1 MTMRRF
7 SKAAALCAGVVLAGL
22 WILAAQAA
30 DSKDSR
36 ELVLSPGEQRS
47 LSGEGVDAIS
57 TGAPGVI
64 EVRITDDQKQVLI
77 VGMAP
82 GNTTLLILMKD
93 GRKVEYQVTV
103 SRIRPRRNVRLDF
116 YFVQLTKRYGTQL
129 GIVWPGGIG
138 GTISGQAVV
147 DQTGTV
153 SASASVVSQIIPRID
168 FASSRGYAKVIQQAR
183 VVMANGEEGSYS
195 SGGELNV
202 RLATGFATNL
212 QKIPYGTEI
221 NSRASYDDITGR
233 IELRLN
239 AEVSALTRNNV
250 TDNLPGRS
258 VLHVNTTVNLELG
271 QSVALAGLFSDD
283 HLREIEGLPLLS
295 EIPII
300 GVLFGSRLNRK
311 EQTEN
316 VIFIVPTLVG
326 AVALEERDR
335 VTEAF
340 AMFQHAWDTPAPP
353 KLLNGLGQDRLDHPP
368 APNVGR
374 SATSSPRA
382 NGRKPAGPRGEQP

>member
-1 MTMRRF
+1 MPKRF
-7 SKAAALCAGVVLAGL
+7 PFWLGACTVAIVMVWGGGMAAADV
-22 WILAAQAA
+22 
-30 DSKDSR
+30 KDRR

-57 TGAPGVI
+57 TGAPGIV

-82 GNTTLLILMKD
+82 GNTTLLMLMKD

-116 YFVQLTKRYGTQL
+116 YFVQMSRSYGTQL
-129 GIVWPGGIG
+129 GILWPGGIG
-138 GTISGQAVV
+138 GTISGQASI
-147 DQTGTV
+147 DQSGV
-153 SASASVVSQIIPRID
+153 LSASASVVSQVIPRID
-168 FASSRGYAKVIQQAR
+168 FASNRGYAKVIQQAR

-195 SGGELNV
+195 SGGEVNV

-212 QKIPYGTEI
+212 QKIPYGTDI
-221 NSRASYDDITGR
+221 SSRASYDDITGR
-233 IELRLN
+233 IELRVN
-239 AEVSALTRNNV
+239 AEVSALTRNNP

-283 HLREIEGLPLLS
+283 HLREVQGLPLLS
-295 EIPII
+295 EIPVF
-300 GVLFGSRLNRK
+300 GLFFGSRLNRK

-316 VIFIVPTLVG
+316 VVFIVPTLVT

-335 VTEAF
+335 VAEAF
-340 AMFQHAWDTPAPP
+340 ALWEQAWASPP
-353 KLLNGLGQDRLDHPP
+353 RPVLIHTVGEDRLDRPP
-368 APNVGR
+368 APSDGSVVR
-374 SATSSPRA
+374 
-382 NGRKPAGPRGEQP
+382 PASRGGAAPAAQPERP